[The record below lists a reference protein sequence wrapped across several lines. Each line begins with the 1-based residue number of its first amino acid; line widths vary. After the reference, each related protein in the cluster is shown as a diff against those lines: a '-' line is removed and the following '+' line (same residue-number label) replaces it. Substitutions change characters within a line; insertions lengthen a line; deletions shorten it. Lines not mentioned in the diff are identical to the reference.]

1 MWSTVIWFQNFVQNS
16 NIISCTSLSHRRP
29 YNSKMGLKNHATF
42 SKCEKEK
49 FFSYFEMEIYYTYG
63 ECDEIFRQFQ
73 HALRYRDDSMTCNY
87 PNNIF
92 WNLCLWI
99 LYLLKKWEKTI
110 SAFSTTEP
118 WEITRRRSR
127 GVISKGEVGEKAGMI
142 FVFVI
147 SEKWKI

>member
-29 YNSKMGLKNHATF
+29 YNSKMRLKNHATF

-87 PNNIF
+87 QNNIF

-99 LYLLKKWEKTI
+99 LYLLKKMGKNHIRFFHDWTLRDHPQAKPRSDLEG
-110 SAFSTTEP
+110 
-118 WEITRRRSR
+118 WSR
-127 GVISKGEVGEKAGMI
+127 GKSGYGFFPFKNH
-142 FVFVI
+142 F
-147 SEKWKI
+147 WD